1 MWNADIYDSFGKE
14 RMQPSI
20 DLAAR
25 LKDKKF
31 KRILDVGCGSGMST
45 AAILS
50 TWEDAEV
57 IGVDLSE
64 EMLQKARKI
73 LPQVQFIRRDCSKS
87 LADLGTFDLIFSNA
101 FLQWIPNQ
109 EEFIARAFAMLDEGG
124 VLAVQIPMF
133 DEMSARR
140 CITDAEKNWTQQ
152 LEGIEENKF
161 ITYTAAHY
169 YDTFAEHTTK
179 VQMWV
184 TDYCHIMQNHEQ
196 ILDFLRGAAFT
207 PYQSRLDEEEMQVFA
222 EEVLARIKEEYP
234 TRKNGTVLFP
244 FRRLFLTGQK

>member
-1 MWNADIYDSFGKE
+1 MWNAEIYDNFGKE

-20 DLAAR
+20 DLAAC

-45 AAILS
+45 AAVLS

-57 IGVDLSE
+57 TGVDLSE

-109 EEFIARAFAMLDEGG
+109 EDFIGQTFSMLEEGG
-124 VLAVQIPMF
+124 VLAVQIPLF
-133 DEMSARR
+133 DEMPASK
-140 CITDAEKNWTQQ
+140 CILEVEKIW
-152 LEGIEENKF
+152 EERFAGIEEDKF
-161 ITYTAAHY
+161 ITHTAAHY
-169 YDTFAEHTTK
+169 YDIFAEHTTK
-179 VQMWV
+179 VHMWV

-207 PYQSRLDEEEMQVFA
+207 PYQSRLNEKEMQAFSD
-222 EEVLARIKEEYP
+222 EVLIRIEKAYP
-234 TRKNGTVLFP
+234 IRKNGTVLFP
-244 FRRLFLTGQK
+244 FRRLFLIGQK